1 MHDRLHYLNL
11 SFSFCITLRSV
22 PLSASDFDLVKMKCY
37 PRGVRS
43 PTSGCGQWEEHPQRD
58 DNGNSPLGRRRAALL
73 TKRVCSPLFWSA
85 LLSLPVCGPINVA
98 LHSEDGDL
106 RAPRSEA
113 AYSWDH
119 KAPKSAIFLLGNVG
133 QILTEVSSN
142 LAHLEAPFST
152 DCSVIALRRIRFRS

>member
-1 MHDRLHYLNL
+1 MLPPRSAQSDLW
-11 SFSFCITLRSV
+11 LRTMGGTPTESV
-22 PLSASDFDLVKMKCY
+22 TTTAIAHLAAAA
-37 PRGVRS
+37 
-43 PTSGCGQWEEHPQRD
+43 
-58 DNGNSPLGRRRAALL
+58 AALTDKEGL
-73 TKRVCSPLFWSA
+73 LSPLFWSA

-106 RAPRSEA
+106 RAPRSEVA
-113 AYSWDH
+113 PHSWDH

-152 DCSVIALRRIRFRS
+152 DCSVIALLRIRFRS